1 MIRERKVS
9 RLRRRATSNS
19 STKDKNELVSFKL
32 DKKLYAELSVYA
44 KAQIAET
51 GIEMSDSQAARKLM
65 LEALKRFQSKKP

>member
-1 MIRERKVS
+1 MVK
-9 RLRRRATSNS
+9 ATLSG

-32 DKKLYAELSVYA
+32 DKKLYADLAVYA

-51 GIEMSDSQAARKLM
+51 GVEMSESQAARKLM